1 MALIREMLEVA
12 RPIDDVF
19 AFVGDFANTKAWDPG
34 VAEAR
39 KITDGPVRSG
49 TRFDLEVVFNGRK
62 LPMTY
67 EVETWDPPNR
77 VVLRGEGSTV
87 RAVDDIRF
95 EQVPGGT
102 RIQYSADLRLK
113 GPLRLLEP
121 LLRKRFDETGQ
132 AAMAGMRRALQL
144 RARQD

>member
-1 MALIREMLEVA
+1 MTLIQEMLEVA
-12 RPIDDVF
+12 RPLDDVF
-19 AFVGDFANTKAWDPG
+19 AFVGDFANTKHWDPG

-39 KITDGPVRSG
+39 KITEGPVRSG
-49 TRFDLEVVFNGRK
+49 TRFELEVVFNGRR

-67 EVETWDPPNR
+67 EIETWDRPNR

-87 RAVDDIRF
+87 RALDDIRF
-95 EQVPGGT
+95 EHVPGGT
-102 RIQYSADLRLK
+102 QIHYSADLRLK

-121 LLRKRFDETGQ
+121 LLRKRFDETGR

-144 RARQD
+144 RAHQA

>member
-1 MALIREMLEVA
+1 
-12 RPIDDVF
+12 
-19 AFVGDFANTKAWDPG
+19 
-34 VAEAR
+34 
-39 KITDGPVRSG
+39 
-49 TRFDLEVVFNGRK
+49 
-62 LPMTY
+62 MTY

-144 RARQD
+144 RARRD